1 MSRAAHFDCFS
12 GISGDMVLGAVID
25 AGVPADAIR
34 AALASLGLP
43 IELEVETVKRC
54 GFRATKATI
63 HAKDEEDYRFLPDV
77 QKIIA
82 ASALTE
88 KQRDLA
94 TRIFTKLAH
103 AESAAHGMPLERV
116 HFHEVGAL
124 DSIADILGAAVGLD
138 LLGVDTFSSSS
149 VPTGSGTVKCAHGVM
164 PIPTP
169 GTLELLK
176 GVPLS
181 KFTAKGELTTPTGAA
196 ILTTVVTGWTDSPA
210 MTVDR
215 VGTGAGTKDFLE
227 HPNILRL
234 FVGESTSRD
243 REGTDTVVVVE
254 TNLDDCTPEVIG
266 FTTERLFAA
275 GALDVFTVPIQMKK
289 NRPGVLLSVI
299 VSPDAA
305 EACEA
310 IIFRETA
317 TFGVRKHTATRRKL
331 HREAVVVDT
340 PFGPVKAKKGWREG
354 VEIVTPEYEDCAR
367 IAREKGVPLR
377 AVYDA
382 VRHSVTPPRSTPPV
396 AASGRPPSWP
406 APSAPPRCSCS
417 SPFPTPPVPVPP
429 APRPSPGGRS
439 GPVPAASSP
448 A

>member
-1 MSRAAHFDCFS
+1 MRVAHFDCFS

-25 AGVPADAIR
+25 AGVSADAIR
-34 AALASLGLP
+34 TALASLALP

-54 GFRATKATI
+54 GFRATKATV
-63 HAKDEEDYRFLPDV
+63 HATDEEDYRFLPDV
-77 QKIIA
+77 QKVIA
-82 ASALTE
+82 ASTLAE

-138 LLGVDTFSSSS
+138 LLGVDTFTSGS
-149 VPTGSGTVKCAHGVM
+149 VPTGSGTVKCAHGIM
-164 PIPTP
+164 PVPTP

-210 MTVDR
+210 MTVER

-234 FVGESTSRD
+234 LVGSGPLAPRVASEATRGASGPLD
-243 REGTDTVVVVE
+243 ADTVTVLE

-299 VSPDAA
+299 AAPDVAD
-305 EACEA
+305 ACEA
-310 IIFRETA
+310 ILFRETC
-317 TFGVRKHTATRRKL
+317 TFGVRRHTATRRKL

-340 PFGPVKAKKGWREG
+340 PFGPVQAKKGWREG

-367 IAREKGVPLR
+367 IAREQNVPLR

-382 VRHSVTPPRSTPPV
+382 VRIAR
-396 AASGRPPSWP
+396 
-406 APSAPPRCSCS
+406 
-417 SPFPTPPVPVPP
+417 
-429 APRPSPGGRS
+429 
-439 GPVPAASSP
+439 
-448 A
+448 

>member
-1 MSRAAHFDCFS
+1 MKLAHFDCFS

-25 AGVPADAIR
+25 AGVPADTIR
-34 AALASLGLP
+34 EVLASLNLP
-43 IELEVETVKRC
+43 LTLEVETVKRC

-63 HAKDEEDYRFLPDV
+63 HATDEEDYRFLPDV

-88 KQRDLA
+88 KQRNLA
-94 TRIFTKLAH
+94 TAIFTKLAH
-103 AESAAHGMPLERV
+103 AEAAAHGMPLERV

-138 LLGVDTFSSSS
+138 LLGVDTFTSSS
-149 VPTGSGTVKCAHGVM
+149 VPTGNGTVKCAHGIM
-164 PIPTP
+164 PVPTP

-196 ILTTVVTGWTDSPA
+196 ILTTVVSGWTDSPT
-210 MTVDR
+210 MTVER

-234 FVGESTSRD
+234 FVGTANPGSHAGDAS
-243 REGTDTVVVVE
+243 DTVVVLE

-266 FTTERLFAA
+266 FATERLFAV
-275 GALDVFTVPIQMKK
+275 GALDVFTMPIQMKK
-289 NRPGVLLSVI
+289 NRPSVLLSVI
-299 VSPDAA
+299 ASPEVA

-310 IIFRETA
+310 ILFRETG
-317 TFGVRKHTATRRKL
+317 TFGVRRHTAARSKL

-340 PFGPVKAKKGWREG
+340 AFGLVKAKKGWREG

-367 IAREKGVPLR
+367 IAREKGIPLR
-377 AVYDA
+377 AVYDV
-382 VRHSVTPPRSTPPV
+382 VRQ
-396 AASGRPPSWP
+396 ASGHRRV
-406 APSAPPRCSCS
+406 AGA
-417 SPFPTPPVPVPP
+417 
-429 APRPSPGGRS
+429 
-439 GPVPAASSP
+439 
-448 A
+448 

>member
-1 MSRAAHFDCFS
+1 MRVAHFDCFS

-25 AGVPADAIR
+25 AGVSADAIR
-34 AALASLGLP
+34 AALASLALP
-43 IELEVETVKRC
+43 ITLEVETVKRC

-63 HAKDEEDYRFLPDV
+63 HATDEEDYRFLPDV

-82 ASALTE
+82 ASALTD
-88 KQRDLA
+88 KQRALA
-94 TRIFTKLAH
+94 TAIFTKLAH
-103 AESAAHGMPLERV
+103 AEAAAHGMPLERV

-138 LLGVDTFSSSS
+138 LLGVDAFSSSS
-149 VPTGSGTVKCAHGVM
+149 VPTGSGTVKCAHGIM
-164 PIPTP
+164 PVPTP

-181 KFTAKGELTTPTGAA
+181 KFTAKGELATPTGVA
-196 ILTTVVTGWTDSPA
+196 ILTTVVSGFTDTPA
-210 MTVDR
+210 MTVHR

-234 FVGESTSRD
+234 LVGTANPGSPAGGAS
-243 REGTDTVVVVE
+243 DTVVVLE

-275 GALDVFTVPIQMKK
+275 GALDVFTTPIQMKK

-299 VSPDAA
+299 ASPDVV

-310 IIFRETA
+310 ILFRETG
-317 TFGVRKHTATRRKL
+317 TFGIRRHTATRSKL

-340 PFGPVKAKKGWREG
+340 PFGPVKAKKGWRDG
-354 VEIVTPEYEDCAR
+354 VEIVTPEYDDCAR
-367 IAREKGVPLR
+367 IAREKDVPLR

-382 VRHSVTPPRSTPPV
+382 VRK
-396 AASGRPPSWP
+396 
-406 APSAPPRCSCS
+406 
-417 SPFPTPPVPVPP
+417 
-429 APRPSPGGRS
+429 
-439 GPVPAASSP
+439 
-448 A
+448 